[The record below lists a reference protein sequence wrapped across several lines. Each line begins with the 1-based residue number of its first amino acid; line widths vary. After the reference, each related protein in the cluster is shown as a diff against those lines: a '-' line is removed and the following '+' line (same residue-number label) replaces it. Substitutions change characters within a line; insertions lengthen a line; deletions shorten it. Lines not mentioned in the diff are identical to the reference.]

1 MERVPVTVIGYELL
15 KEELTQLETVERPHI
30 ITAISEARAH
40 GDLRE
45 NAEYHAAKER
55 QSFIEGRILELKS
68 KISRVEVINPVMI
81 NHQGHVVFGA
91 TVLLCNVETE
101 EEIQYQIV
109 GEDEADIKQNKIS
122 FKSPI
127 ARSMIGKECSAVV
140 TVTTPAGMVEYEIIN
155 VEYIPPAKGN
165 AK

>member
-1 MERVPVTVIGYELL
+1 MERVPVTIIGYELL
-15 KEELTQLETVERPHI
+15 KEELTLLETVERPKI

-68 KISRVEVINPVMI
+68 KVSRVEVINPAMI
-81 NHQGHVVFGA
+81 NHQGHVVFGG
-91 TVLLCNVETE
+91 TVSLCNLETD

-127 ARSMIGKECSAVV
+127 ARSMIGKECGAIIS
-140 TVTTPAGMVEYEIIN
+140 VTTPAGVVEYEIIK
-155 VEYIPPAKGN
+155 VEYL
-165 AK
+165 

>member
-15 KEELTQLETVERPHI
+15 KEELTQLETVERPKI
-30 ITAISEARAH
+30 ISAISEARAH

-68 KISRVEVINPVMI
+68 KISRIEVINPVVI
-81 NHQGHVVFGA
+81 NHQGRIVFGA
-91 TVLLCNVETE
+91 TVLLCNIETE

-127 ARSMIGKECSAVV
+127 ARSMIGKECSAMI
-140 TVTTPAGMVEYEIIN
+140 TVTTPVGMVEYEIIK
-155 VEYIPPAKGN
+155 VEYV
-165 AK
+165 